1 MPSAKRDR
9 ATPAIERIAGAAAKP
24 RVKARVVKKAVRKP
38 PADAQPLDKPASK
51 RDLSLGRILDAAVHL
66 FATQGYWN
74 STLEEVATV
83 AGFTKGAV
91 YYHFK
96 SKEHLLLKVLE
107 TIEARSIDATV
118 DGVVQRGG
126 SPTRQLENFVKIQ
139 TQWAATHP
147 EDLAVMILM
156 SVEVSRAK
164 PKIRAQ
170 MFRIYRKLEG
180 ALERIIDAG
189 KATGEFST
197 RQATKDIVLYL
208 EAVHDGNMLLWYR
221 SGNDPEI
228 GRKLTRATL
237 SGFVHAVQGS

>member
-1 MPSAKRDR
+1 M
-9 ATPAIERIAGAAAKP
+9 
-24 RVKARVVKKAVRKP
+24 
-38 PADAQPLDKPASK
+38 SK
-51 RDLSLGRILDAAVHL
+51 RDQSLARILDAAARV
-66 FATQGYWN
+66 FATKGYWN

-107 TIEARSIDATV
+107 TIETRSIDATIE
-118 DGVVQRGG
+118 GVRHRGG
-126 SPTRQLENFVKIQ
+126 SPSQQLASFVKHQ
-139 TQWAATHP
+139 TQWAAKHP
-147 EDLAVMILM
+147 EDLAVMILV

-164 PKIRAQ
+164 SKVKSL
-170 MFRIYRKLEG
+170 MFRIYRKLG
-180 ALERIIDAG
+180 GFLETIIDAG
-189 KATGEFST
+189 KSTGEFT
-197 RQATKDIVLYL
+197 TQQNTKDIVLYL

-237 SGFVHAVQGS
+237 NGFAHAVQGT

>member
-1 MPSAKRDR
+1 MP
-9 ATPAIERIAGAAAKP
+9 TTERGSRAAARS
-24 RVKARVVKKAVRKP
+24 RVKAPPVKKSIQREQTDIQSPEKV
-38 PADAQPLDKPASK
+38 ASK
-51 RDLSLGRILDAAVHL
+51 RDLSLGRILEAAVHL
-66 FATQGYWN
+66 FATRGYWN
-74 STLEEVATV
+74 STLEEVAGV

-118 DGVVQRGG
+118 NGVRLRGG
-126 SPTRQLENFVKIQ
+126 SPTQQLETFVKFQ

-147 EDLAVMILM
+147 EDLAVMIFM

-164 PKIRAQ
+164 SKIRAQ
-170 MFRIYRKLEG
+170 MFRIYRKLTG
-180 ALERIIDAG
+180 QLETIIDAG
-189 KATGEFST
+189 KSTGEFST
-197 RQATKDIVLYL
+197 KQATKDIVLYL

-237 SGFVHAVQGS
+237 SGFAHAVQGS

>member
-1 MPSAKRDR
+1 MTANASASRV
-9 ATPAIERIAGAAAKP
+9 AAKP
-24 RVKARVVKKAVRKP
+24 RIKRPATKKPAQRV
-38 PADAQPLDKPASK
+38 PADQAPVEKASK
-51 RDLSLGRILDAAVHL
+51 RDQSLARIIDAAVRL
-66 FATQGYWN
+66 FATRGYWN
-74 STLEEVATV
+74 STLEEVAAV

-96 SKEHLLLKVLE
+96 SKERLLLKVLE
-107 TIEARSIDATV
+107 TIEARSIDATIERV
-118 DGVVQRGG
+118 QQRGG
-126 SPTRQLENFVKIQ
+126 SPTQQLASLVKHQ

-164 PKIRAQ
+164 AKIRTQ
-170 MFRIYRKLEG
+170 MFRIYRKL
-180 ALERIIDAG
+180 ATLLEAIIDAG
-189 KATGEFST
+189 KSTGEFST
-197 RQATKDIVLYL
+197 KQATKDIVLYL

-237 SGFVHAVQGS
+237 SGFAHAVQGT

>member
-1 MPSAKRDR
+1 MPTAKPSR
-9 ATPAIERIAGAAAKP
+9 ATPASARSPRDSAKP
-24 RVKARVVKKAVRKP
+24 RGGRPAREPAKAKPEQPAEKK
-38 PADAQPLDKPASK
+38 ASK
-51 RDLSLGRILDAAVHL
+51 RDQSLARIIDAAVRL

-74 STLEEVATV
+74 STLEEVASA

-91 YYHFK
+91 YYHFR

-107 TIEARSIDATV
+107 TIESRSIDATIE
-118 DGVVQRGG
+118 GVRQRGG
-126 SPTRQLENFVKIQ
+126 SPSEQLASLVKYQ
-139 TQWAATHP
+139 TQWAARHP

-164 PKIRAQ
+164 GKIRTQ
-170 MFRIYRKLEG
+170 MFRIYRKLSKL
-180 ALERIIDAG
+180 LETIIDAG
-189 KATGEFST
+189 KSTGEFST
-197 RQATKDIVLYL
+197 NQITKDIVLYL

-237 SGFVHAVQGS
+237 SGFAHAVQGT